1 MPVIRCG
8 VPLLDL
14 RGRRI
19 GPPDLLDGC
28 RDSGFDVDLHR
39 CGSSRKLVAGTGS
52 VRRVHSPVLNS
63 CLSQAEP
70 LNSRQI
76 HYEGSRDPRRNLP
89 LDCHTM
95 LCRSGP
101 RGCGRW
107 PWGIM
112 RIGRRHTAMQQHAR
126 TRWRHSQKAGGENKA
141 QRSRRAE
148 LTGSR
153 RGTLSRIEYGKLK
166 RNHA

>member
-1 MPVIRCG
+1 MTEPPSPLRMLLSRREFISLLGGAAAACTCRMPVIRCG

-14 RGRRI
+14 RGCRI

-39 CGSSRKLVAGTGS
+39 CGSSRRLVAGTGS

-76 HYEGSRDPRRNLP
+76 HYEGSRDPPSYVPSLR
-89 LDCHTM
+89 
-95 LCRSGP
+95 
-101 RGCGRW
+101 
-107 PWGIM
+107 
-112 RIGRRHTAMQQHAR
+112 
-126 TRWRHSQKAGGENKA
+126 
-141 QRSRRAE
+141 
-148 LTGSR
+148 
-153 RGTLSRIEYGKLK
+153 
-166 RNHA
+166 